1 MRIILLL
8 FLIFY
13 GCRNN
18 NSKYINSYQI
28 PKEPSVS
35 FNLHEMDNIPFTWET
50 PINWIPNN
58 KSTIRTASYLI
69 PFAKGSADLSVT
81 HFPGDAGGVTANVN
95 RWRKQLN
102 LPEITKR
109 EIELNSQNF
118 KSNIG
123 SYQIY
128 KIINPEHK
136 EAGFLCAIIP
146 ANNFTIFIK
155 LNSYPETI
163 DNLMGEF
170 IEFSSS
176 FKYNE

>member
-1 MRIILLL
+1 MFKNNIQLFQCNRIL
-8 FLIFY
+8 FY
-13 GCRNN
+13 
-18 NSKYINSYQI
+18 
-28 PKEPSVS
+28 
-35 FNLHEMDNIPFTWET
+35 NIPFTWEA
-50 PINWIPNN
+50 PISWIPNN

-69 PFAKGSADLSVT
+69 PSAKGSADLSVT

-95 RWRKQLN
+95 RWRKQLS
-102 LPEITKR
+102 LPEITQR

-128 KIINPEHK
+128 KIINPENK
-136 EAGFLCAIIP
+136 ESGFLCAIIP

-155 LNSYPETI
+155 LNSYPKTI
-163 DNLMGEF
+163 DNLMEEF

>member
-1 MRIILLL
+1 M
-8 FLIFY
+8 
-13 GCRNN
+13 
-18 NSKYINSYQI
+18 
-28 PKEPSVS
+28 
-35 FNLHEMDNIPFTWET
+35 
-50 PINWIPNN
+50 
-58 KSTIRTASYLI
+58 
-69 PFAKGSADLSVT
+69 SVT

-95 RWRKQLN
+95 RWRKQLS
-102 LPEITKR
+102 LPEITQR

-128 KIINPEHK
+128 KIINPENK
-136 EAGFLCAIIP
+136 ESGFLCAIIP

-155 LNSYPETI
+155 LNSYPKTI
-163 DNLMGEF
+163 DNLMEEF